1 MKFPFFHTKYLVSRK
16 QIDLSK
22 LLYRILRYLISI
34 IKFQKQVHKTQ
45 FYINHFILNFFLNL
59 FLKIGHF
66 DTKCVLIGD
75 CDTKCVL
82 INDLENI
89 FRVKKTKA

>member
-1 MKFPFFHTKYLVSRK
+1 MA
-16 QIDLSK
+16 
-22 LLYRILRYLISI
+22 LIGDCD
-34 IKFQKQVHKTQ
+34 K
-45 FYINHFILNFFLNL
+45 
-59 FLKIGHF
+59 
-66 DTKCVLIGD
+66 KCVLIGD

>member
-1 MKFPFFHTKYLVSRK
+1 MAVIGDCDTKCA
-16 QIDLSK
+16 
-22 LLYRILRYLISI
+22 LI
-34 IKFQKQVHKTQ
+34 
-45 FYINHFILNFFLNL
+45 
-59 FLKIGHF
+59 GDC

-89 FRVKKTKA
+89 FRVKIQKHKMQTPIRYSLDWVKVSVSAILPKFLAF

>member
-1 MKFPFFHTKYLVSRK
+1 MA
-16 QIDLSK
+16 
-22 LLYRILRYLISI
+22 LI
-34 IKFQKQVHKTQ
+34 
-45 FYINHFILNFFLNL
+45 
-59 FLKIGHF
+59 GDC